1 MAKQPSTDAREKAR
15 KVAPKLIDMTE
26 KVVFGDIWE
35 GPELSKRDRSLIT
48 ITTLI
53 ALGKERQ
60 LKGHLVRALNNGVTR
75 DEIAGVI
82 THLAFYSGWPT
93 AMTGALIA
101 GEVYDELD
109 NE

>member
-1 MAKQPSTDAREKAR
+1 MANQSALDARERAR
-15 KVAPKLIDMTE
+15 RAAPKLIDMTE

-35 GPELSKRDRSLIT
+35 GPELNKRDRSLIT

-60 LKGHLVRALNNGVTR
+60 LRGHLVRALDNGVTR
-75 DEIAGVI
+75 EEIAGVI

-101 GEVYDELD
+101 NEVYDELD
-109 NE
+109 DK

>member
-1 MAKQPSTDAREKAR
+1 MAKQPSTEARDKAR
-15 KVAPKLIDMTE
+15 KVAPKLIDLTE
-26 KVVFGDIWE
+26 RVVFGDIWE
-35 GPELSKRDRSLIT
+35 GKEFSKRDRSLIT

-75 DEIAGVI
+75 EEIAGVI

-101 GEVYDELD
+101 GEVYEELD
-109 NE
+109 SE

>member
-1 MAKQPSTDAREKAR
+1 MAKQPSTDARDKAR

-35 GPELSKRDRSLIT
+35 GKEFSKRDRSLIT
-48 ITTLI
+48 ITALI

-75 DEIAGVI
+75 EEIMEVFLQTAIYCGVPAAI
-82 THLAFYSGWPT
+82 DAFRN
-93 AMTGALIA
+93 AR
-101 GEVYDELD
+101 EVFAEVDKK
-109 NE
+109 